1 MRIEI
6 IGFKSISA
14 NKAEVTF
21 KTGKKCIY
29 DSEKTEQLF
38 LPLSEIEQIQ
48 ILKENK

>member
-21 KTGKKCIY
+21 KTGKNVY
-29 DSEKTEQLF
+29 T
-38 LPLSEIEQIQ
+38 IQ
-48 ILKENK
+48 KRQSNFSCL